1 MCRST
6 IRSSRFIALL
16 AAFCAAVLVAT
27 FTPGTASA
35 SGGGSSEAN
44 QSVEARVQG
53 LLHQMTLEEKVGQLF
68 ITYAYGETADT
79 TNPADVAANRQAWGV
94 DNAKQLIDKYHL
106 GGIIYYAWSNNV
118 NNPRQIAGLSNGIQR
133 AEAGQRLPI
142 PALIATDQ
150 EGGIVARVGPPA
162 TQFPGNMALG
172 AGRSTDDANQAAS
185 ITGQELKALG
195 INQDYAPVS
204 DVNVNAQNPVIGVRS
219 FGSDPGLVAGMA
231 SAQVDGYQGAGI
243 AATAK
248 HFPGHG
254 DTDKDSHIA
263 LPTITHTRDQWE
275 QIDKPPFQAD
285 IDHDIDVIMT
295 AHITVPA
302 LDPTPGLPAT
312 LSKPIMT
319 GILRQEMHFDGVIVT
334 DALGMGGVSG
344 QFGDDKV
351 PVMALNAGVDML
363 LKSPDGKLDLQY
375 NSVLE
380 AVRNGDI
387 PMWRIN
393 QSVARIL
400 RLKFTL
406 GLFDNPY
413 VDESA
418 INGVVGTPEHLAAA
432 QRITDRTTT
441 LVKND
446 AGVLPLSASQRRRIL
461 VTGWG
466 AGTTQTLAADLAARG
481 QDVERYYTGSPSD
494 AQIAT
499 AVQKANASDL
509 TVVTAGKAWADTTQ
523 QKLVHALVASGRPV
537 VVVAV
542 QDPYDIAYFTEA
554 PTYLTTY
561 SYGAVALT
569 SLTSVLFG
577 DVAPQGK
584 LPVMIPKAGTQDDV
598 LYPYGF
604 GLTY

>member
-1 MCRST
+1 MYRSHV
-6 IRSSRFIALL
+6 RSSRFIALL
-16 AAFCAAVLVAT
+16 AICAAALVAT
-27 FTPGTASA
+27 FAPGTARA
-35 SGGGSSEAN
+35 SGGGSSAAN
-44 QSVEARVQG
+44 ESVEAHIQD

-68 ITYAYGETADT
+68 ITYAYGDTADT
-79 TNPADVAANRQAWGV
+79 TNPADVAANQQAWGV
-94 DNAKQLIDKYHL
+94 DNAQQLIDRYHL

-118 NNPRQIAGLSNGIQR
+118 NNPAQIAGLSNGIQR
-133 AEAGQRLPI
+133 AEAGQRVPV

-162 TQFPGNMALG
+162 TEFPGNMALG
-172 AGRSTDDANQAAS
+172 AGRSTDDAKQAAS
-185 ITGQELKALG
+185 ITGQELKAIG

-254 DTDKDSHIA
+254 DTDVDSHIA
-263 LPTITHTRDQWE
+263 LPTITHTREQWE

-285 IDHDIDVIMT
+285 IDHGIDVIMT

-319 GILRQEMHFDGVIVT
+319 GILRHEMHFNGVIVT

-375 NSVLE
+375 NAVLD
-380 AVRNGDI
+380 AVRNGEV
-387 PMWRIN
+387 PMWRID
-393 QSVARIL
+393 QSVSRIL
-400 RLKFTL
+400 RLKFKL

-413 VDESA
+413 VDTSA
-418 INGVVGTPEHLAAA
+418 IDGVVGTPEHLAAA
-432 QRITDRTTT
+432 ERITDRTTT

-446 AGVLPLSASQRRRIL
+446 AGTLPLAADQRRHIL

-466 AGTTQTLAADLAARG
+466 VGTTQTLAADIAARG
-481 QDVERYYTGSPSD
+481 QDVERYYTGSPSN

-499 AVQKANASDL
+499 AVQKATASDL
-509 TVVTAGKAWADTTQ
+509 TVVTTSRAWDDATQ
-523 QKLVHALVASGRPV
+523 QKLVHQLVATGKPV

-542 QDPYDIAYFTEA
+542 RDPYDIAYFTEA
-554 PTYLTTY
+554 PTYVTTY

-584 LPVMIPKAGTQDDV
+584 LPVMVPKAGTQDDV
-598 LYPYGF
+598 LYPYGY

>member
-6 IRSSRFIALL
+6 VRSSRSIAIL
-16 AAFCAAVLVAT
+16 AALFAAVLVAALV
-27 FTPGTASA
+27 PGAARA
-35 SGGGSSEAN
+35 SGTHR
-44 QSVEARVQG
+44 SVEARIQQ
-53 LLHQMTLEEKVGQLF
+53 LLHRMTLEEKVGQLF

-79 TNPADVAANRQAWGV
+79 TNPADVAANQQAWGV
-94 DNAKQLIDKYHL
+94 DNAQQLIDRYHL

-118 NNPRQIAGLSNGIQR
+118 NNPRQIARLSNGIQR
-133 AEAGQRLPI
+133 AATSQRVPI

-172 AGRSTDDANQAAS
+172 AGRSTSDARQAAH
-185 ITGQELKALG
+185 ITGQELRALG

-219 FGSDPGLVAGMA
+219 FGSDPSLVAGMA
-231 SAQVDGYQGAGI
+231 AAQVDGYQAAGV

-254 DTDKDSHIA
+254 DTDVDSHIA
-263 LPTITHTRDQWE
+263 LPTINHTRAQWE
-275 QIDKPPFQAD
+275 QIDRPPFQAA
-285 IDHDIDVIMT
+285 IDHGIDVIMT

-319 GILRQEMHFDGVIVT
+319 GILRHKMHFKGVIVT

-351 PVMALNAGVDML
+351 PVMALKAGVDML

-375 NSVLE
+375 NAVLN
-380 AVRNGDI
+380 AVRTGEI
-387 PMWRIN
+387 SKRRID
-393 QSVARIL
+393 QSVERIL
-400 RLKFTL
+400 RLKFKL

-418 INGVVGTPEHLAAA
+418 VDAVVGTPDHLAAA

-446 AGVLPLSASQRRRIL
+446 AGLLPLSASQRRHIL

-466 AGTTQTLAADLAARG
+466 ASTTQTLAADLAARG
-481 QDVERYYTGSPSD
+481 QDVERYYTGSPTD

-499 AVQKANASDL
+499 AVQKATASDL
-509 TVVTAGKAWADTTQ
+509 TVVTAGKAWADAAQ
-523 QKLVHALVASGRPV
+523 QKLVRQLVATGKPV

-542 QDPYDIAYFTEA
+542 QDPYDVAYFPEA
-554 PTYLTTY
+554 PTYLATY

-577 DVAPQGK
+577 DIAPQGK
-584 LPVMIPKAGTQDDV
+584 LPVMIPKAGTQDEV
-598 LYPYGF
+598 LFPYGF

>member
-1 MCRST
+1 L
-6 IRSSRFIALL
+6 IALL
-16 AAFCAAVLVAT
+16 AALCAAVLVAT
-27 FTPGTASA
+27 FAPGAARA

-79 TNPADVAANRQAWGV
+79 TNPADVAANRKAWGV
-94 DNAKQLIDKYHL
+94 DNAQQLIDRYHL

-133 AEAGQRLPI
+133 AEAGQRVPI

-254 DTDKDSHIA
+254 DTDVDSHIA
-263 LPTITHTRDQWE
+263 LPTINHTRDQWE
-275 QIDKPPFQAD
+275 QIDKPPFQAG
-285 IDHDIDVIMT
+285 IDHGIDVIMT

-319 GILRQEMHFDGVIVT
+319 GILRQEMHFNGVIVT

-375 NSVLE
+375 NSVLD

-400 RLKFTL
+400 RLKFKL

-418 INGVVGTPEHLAAA
+418 IDGVVGTPEHLAAA

-446 AGVLPLSASQRRRIL
+446 AGILPLAASQRRHIL

-466 AGTTQTLAADLAARG
+466 AGTTQTLAADIAARG
-481 QDVERYYTGSPSD
+481 QDVERYYTASPSD

-509 TVVTAGKAWADTTQ
+509 TVVTAGKAWADAKQ
-523 QKLVHALVASGRPV
+523 QKLVHQLVATGKPV

>member
-6 IRSSRFIALL
+6 VRSSRFIALL
-16 AAFCAAVLVAT
+16 AALCAAVLVAT
-27 FTPGTASA
+27 FAPGAARA

-44 QSVEARVQG
+44 QSVEARVQA
-53 LLHQMTLEEKVGQLF
+53 LLHRMTLEEKVGQLF

-94 DNAKQLIDKYHL
+94 DNAKQLIDRYHL

-133 AEAGQRLPI
+133 AEAGQRVPI

-162 TQFPGNMALG
+162 AQLPGNMALG
-172 AGRSTDDANQAAS
+172 AGRSTDDAHRAAS

-254 DTDKDSHIA
+254 DTDVDSHIA
-263 LPTITHTRDQWE
+263 LPTINHTRDQWE
-275 QIDKPPFQAD
+275 QIDKPPFQAG
-285 IDHDIDVIMT
+285 IDHGIDVIMT

-319 GILRQEMHFDGVIVT
+319 GILRREMHFTGVIVT

-375 NSVLE
+375 NSVLD

-387 PMWRIN
+387 PMRRIN

-400 RLKFTL
+400 RLKLKL
-406 GLFDNPY
+406 GLFGSPY

-418 INGVVGTPEHLAAA
+418 VDGAVGTPEHLAAA

-446 AGVLPLSASQRRRIL
+446 AGILPLSASQRRHIL

-466 AGTTQTLAADLAARG
+466 VGTTQTLAADIAARG

-494 AQIAT
+494 AQIAM
-499 AVQKANASDL
+499 AAQKANASDL
-509 TVVTAGKAWADTTQ
+509 TVVTAGKAWADAKQ
-523 QKLVHALVASGRPV
+523 QKLVRQLVATGRPV

-561 SYGAVALT
+561 SYGEVALT

-584 LPVMIPKAGTQDDV
+584 LPVMIPTAGTQDDV